1 MRTLGNYNVDNDN
14 ISDDGD
20 DYCADI
26 KNNEEISHFY
36 YWQRACKGIG

>member
-1 MRTLGNYNVDNDN
+1 MRILGNDNFDNDN

-26 KNNEEISHFY
+26 QDNEEISLFY
-36 YWQRACKGIG
+36 YGQRAWKGIG